1 MCTQDFLVVVV
12 VVAQAG
18 PDMDLV
24 DMDLVDMGL
33 ELVMGQEEAMLQD
46 QGLDMEQVL
55 ESDKLN
61 LLLYS
66 GCFFTYCTYSLP

>member
-12 VVAQAG
+12 AQAE
-18 PDMDLV
+18 P

-33 ELVMGQEEAMLQD
+33 ELVMGQEEAMLQY

-61 LLLYS
+61 LLLYR
-66 GCFFTYCTYSLP
+66 CFFTDFTYSLP

>member
-1 MCTQDFLVVVV
+1 MCMQDFLVV

-18 PDMDLV
+18 P

-55 ESDKLN
+55 QSDKLN

-66 GCFFTYCTYSLP
+66 CCFFTYCTYSVP